1 MEEEFAG
8 AEKLRPLSWRE
19 INDPGAY
26 VELTT
31 GDLFRVPKEALV
43 PGSSLVVRR
52 ESKTP
57 SKFVQISADP
67 LISSL
72 EARLMCLERKIKPN
86 F

>member
-1 MEEEFAG
+1 MEEEFAR
-8 AEKLRPLSWRE
+8 AEARPLSWRE

-57 SKFVQISADP
+57 SQFVQISKNP
-67 LISSL
+67 LISNL
-72 EARLMCLERKIKPN
+72 EARLICLERKIKPN